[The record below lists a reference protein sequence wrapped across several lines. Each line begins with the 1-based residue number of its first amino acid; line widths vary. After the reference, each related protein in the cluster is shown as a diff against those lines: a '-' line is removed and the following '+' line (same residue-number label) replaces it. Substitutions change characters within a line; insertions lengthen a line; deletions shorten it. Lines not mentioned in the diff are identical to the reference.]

1 MRVSRNR
8 RSTRLGSEVA
18 TSSMRASNIV
28 IAMARPLIEPKQG
41 YAAHQAKD
49 RKEIEKDGC
58 RATHFLCPS
67 ACLARTSSIADRLR
81 RRDHD
86 IGFANGAMWSTWSSR
101 YPARIWFNQK

>member
-28 IAMARPLIEPKQG
+28 IAMARPQIEPKQE

-49 RKEIEKDGC
+49 RKEIEKDGYQT
-58 RATHFLCPS
+58 RNPLSWPVG
-67 ACLARTSSIADRLR
+67 L
-81 RRDHD
+81 
-86 IGFANGAMWSTWSSR
+86 SR
-101 YPARIWFNQK
+101 ENFFDS